1 MVNYGYLCYFG
12 VTMKFEQPE
21 CAHCQSR
28 KSSLFHFCHVK
39 EIEEIDNV
47 KSCALYKRGQ
57 VIFHEGANP
66 VGLYCINNGKVKV
79 YRNAPEG
86 KEKIIRLAKAGD
98 FIGYSSLLAN
108 KPYPVSAAAIEDATI
123 CMVPKH
129 SIIELIHNNNQFS
142 ENLVKLLCRT
152 VEGSVEKM
160 TDLSYKPVR
169 GRIAEAL
176 LFLNRFYKDEKNPKG
191 VISVTREDLASFVG
205 TVKETAIRM
214 LNEFK
219 QEKLI
224 ETHRSEIEIKD
235 MNGLMHV
242 SELYD

>member
-1 MVNYGYLCYFG
+1 
-12 VTMKFEQPE
+12 MKFEQPE